1 MDIAKRNSLKYKT
14 SLLIHKFIYL
24 IGTYIL
30 KSSLFVCKIIDM
42 DERDEGEDLAASAN
56 NKK

>member
-14 SLLIHKFIYL
+14 SLLIYKFIYL

-30 KSSLFVCKIIDM
+30 KSSLFVCKITDM